1 MKPLINDV
9 VFGLKPGDLDTII
22 HVIKQQPQ
30 IKQALIFGS
39 RAKGTY
45 KNGSD
50 IDIALKGE
58 FDFTTVLNI
67 KTVLEEDTDLPYM
80 FDILDYNNL
89 NNEKLKQHIDRI
101 GIIFYQKPTA

>member
-1 MKPLINDV
+1 MRERDLIA
-9 VFGLKPGDLDTII
+9 GLEKKYSDPII
-22 HVIKQQPQ
+22 QLLNSFQEIDEA
-30 IKQALIFGS
+30 ILFGS
-39 RAKGTY
+39 RAKGSHRE
-45 KNGSD
+45 GSD

-89 NNEKLKQHIDRI
+89 NNEKLKQHIDRT